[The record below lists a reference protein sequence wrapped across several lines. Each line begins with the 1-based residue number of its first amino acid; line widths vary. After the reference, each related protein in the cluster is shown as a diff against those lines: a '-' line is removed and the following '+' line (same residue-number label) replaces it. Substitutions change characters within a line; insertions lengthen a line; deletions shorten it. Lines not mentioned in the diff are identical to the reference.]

1 MKLKT
6 LISILTYN
14 TTQGQ
19 NATVNSGLFE
29 ILWKDRDDLLK
40 KIKNLYSSF
49 EDTTDSM
56 NSPENIT
63 DFIINEMSNK
73 IQIYNKKEV
82 PEIELLGK
90 APQDNLELIEVLKLI
105 IDDRTK
111 EENDKDGSFFIR
123 LNNDELYN
131 IFSLEEWR
139 QMQLNKI
146 V

>member
-73 IQIYNKKEV
+73 IQIYNKREV